1 MRKILVTGGTGY
13 IGSHTCVELI
23 QAGYEV
29 VIIDNLCNSSESVIN
44 SIKSITGK
52 LIQLIKLDLRD
63 KQALETVIQQISPN
77 LAIHFA
83 GLKAVGES
91 VSDPLSYYSNNVV
104 GTLNLLEAL
113 NKTSCRRLI
122 FSSSATVYGI
132 PQHLP
137 IDESHPLSST
147 NPYGQTKLVIEH
159 MLRELSEAQPAWS
172 IAILR
177 YFNPVG
183 AHASGLIGENPQ
195 GTPNNLMPYIAGVA
209 AGNLAC
215 LNVWG
220 DNYDTQDGTG
230 VRDYI
235 HVVDLAV
242 GHLKAMSFIDKNT
255 GVSTFNLGT
264 GKGYSVLEVI
274 HTFESENNVKIPY
287 QICPRREGDV
297 AKCYASPTKANEQ
310 LQWVAERD
318 LAQMCRDHWHY
329 QSKQGL

>member
-29 VIIDNLCNSSESVIN
+29 VIIDNLCNSSESVIR
-44 SIKSITGK
+44 SVELITGK
-52 LIQLIKLDLRD
+52 LIQFIKLDLRD
-63 KQALETVIQQISPN
+63 KENLEKIIKQISPD
-77 LAIHFA
+77 LTIHFA

-91 VSDPLSYYSNNVV
+91 VSDPLSYYNNNVV
-104 GTLNLLEAL
+104 GTVNLLEAL
-113 NKTSCRRLI
+113 NKTTCKRFV
-122 FSSSATVYGI
+122 FSSSATVYGR
-132 PQHLP
+132 PQQLP
-137 IDESHPLSST
+137 IEESHPLSST

-159 MLRELSEAQPAWS
+159 MLSELAQAQQDWS
-172 IAILR
+172 IAVLR

-183 AHASGLIGENPQ
+183 AHSSGLIGENPL

-209 AGNLAC
+209 AGSLPR

-220 DNYDTQDGTG
+220 DNYDTHDGTG

-235 HVVDLAV
+235 HVVDLAK
-242 GHLKAMSFIDKNT
+242 GHLKAMNFIEKNA
-255 GVSTFNLGT
+255 GISTFNLGT

-274 HTFESENNVKIPY
+274 HTFESVNNVKIPY
-287 QICPRREGDV
+287 QICPRRDGDV
-297 AKCYASPTKANEQ
+297 AECYASPTKANQQ
-310 LQWVAERD
+310 LQWIAERD
-318 LAQMCRDHWHY
+318 LAQMCIDHWHY

>member
-29 VIIDNLCNSSESVIN
+29 VIIDNLCNSSESVIH
-44 SIKSITGK
+44 SIQSITGK

-63 KQALETVIQQISPN
+63 KPSLETVIQQISPD
-77 LAIHFA
+77 LTIHFA

-104 GTLNLLEAL
+104 GTLHLLEAL
-113 NKTSCRRLI
+113 DKTNCRRLI
-122 FSSSATVYGI
+122 FSSSATVYGS

-147 NPYGQTKLVIEH
+147 NPYGQTKLVIEQ
-159 MLRELSEAQPAWS
+159 MLREFSEAQPAWS
-172 IAILR
+172 ISILR

-209 AGNLAC
+209 AGSLAR

-220 DNYDTQDGTG
+220 DNYDTLDGTG

-242 GHLKAMSFIDKNT
+242 GHLKAMNFIENNT
-255 GVSTFNLGT
+255 GISTFNLGT

-274 HTFESENNVKIPY
+274 HAFEAENNVKIPY
-287 QICPRREGDV
+287 HICPRREGDV
-297 AKCYASPTKANEQ
+297 AECYASPTKANKE

-329 QSKQGL
+329 QFKQRL